1 MDNKAIHP
9 GEILREELNS
19 LHISVR
25 EFSKRTG
32 ILEKQLSLLLSCEAN
47 ITLDIAIRL
56 ADFFGQSVQFW
67 INLQTIYSQRKKEEE
82 TQSRIDAD
90 YSLLK
95 TIDSKWRD
103 LYLPKMKGCDKYE
116 FVRQARVALQ
126 ASMISNLQN
135 ENLFVLY
142 KELNG
147 EKKAD
152 VFLQNVWLSV
162 AVKQAKAVRHRPY
175 DEALF
180 LEELKGI
187 RPLTNKTPEE
197 FFPLLKKRLSE
208 SGVSLVYVPYLKST
222 GIFGA
227 SCWIGGD
234 DGGKSPVIA
243 LSNRGKSA
251 DVFWFSFVHEA
262 AHVLMRHTRNLM
274 LSSDDNM
281 ESPIEREANDIGKSM
296 LIDPKSWKRFSGFS
310 KHHTSKGITNF
321 AKAVGVDPC
330 IVVGWLAKEDPSIH
344 CIHKSLV
351 KYYDF
356 SFLNE
361 KKLE

>member
-9 GEILREELNS
+9 GEILRAELDS

-47 ITLDIAIRL
+47 VTLDIANRL
-56 ADFFGQSVQFW
+56 ADFFGQNIQFW

-82 TQSRIDAD
+82 TQSCIDAD

-103 LYLPKMKGCDKYE
+103 LYLPKMKGYDKNG

-126 ASMISNLQN
+126 ASEISNLQN

-162 AVKQAKAVRHRPY
+162 AIKRAKAERHRAY

-180 LEELKGI
+180 LEALKGI
-187 RPLTNKTPEE
+187 GPLTMKTPEE
-197 FFPLLKKRLSE
+197 FFPLLRKRLSE
-208 SGVSLVYVPYLKST
+208 SGVSLVYVPYLKNT

-227 SCWIGGD
+227 SCWVGGS
-234 DGGKSPVIA
+234 DGGKSPIIA

-274 LSSDDNM
+274 LASDDTVS
-281 ESPIEREANDIGKSM
+281 SPVEREANERGKAM
-296 LIDPKSWKRFSGFS
+296 LIDPKSWKRFSDFS
-310 KHHTSKGITNF
+310 SHHTTGGVASF
-321 AKAVGVDPC
+321 AKEVGVDPC
-330 IVVGWLAKEDPSIH
+330 VVVGWLAKEDKTAYY
-344 CIHKSLV
+344 IHKSMR